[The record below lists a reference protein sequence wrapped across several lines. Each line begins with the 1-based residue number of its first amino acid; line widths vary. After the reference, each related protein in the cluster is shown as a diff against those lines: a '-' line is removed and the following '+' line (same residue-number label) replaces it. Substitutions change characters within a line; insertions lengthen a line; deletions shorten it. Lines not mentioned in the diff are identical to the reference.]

1 MAGEAQPLTLRQR
14 RALVVVIAAAVAL
27 RVAWSVLAAR
37 EPAGFHD
44 PGFYR
49 LLAVQLADFDGYI
62 LEGRPTAYYPVG
74 YPAVLGAVF
83 WAGGL
88 FGLDGDTALTAMT
101 TGLNLVAGTAAVV
114 LAFVL
119 GRRTSG
125 PWAGIAAAAVVGVM
139 PNLVFHT
146 AVPLTETLF
155 NGVALGFVVVL
166 ARAPWRDG
174 GGPGTKR
181 LVAAGALLG
190 ASALV
195 RPVALPVLPL
205 LVLVWW
211 SARLPLRRT
220 LRDLA
225 VVGVAAA
232 AVIAPWTIRNAVR
245 MDAFVPISTNT
256 GDNLCMSRQPGA
268 TGGFKLVDHCFAGPD
283 LEGLVRPE
291 YEVKRD
297 AQGRR
302 LALEFVREHPGR
314 EVRLWLDRLG
324 ASFRHDHDALD
335 AAEGYGDGRFLS
347 DVERD
352 AYRRVADAAWF
363 VLGPLGLVA
372 AVAVAAVG
380 RLRRDPRLVL
390 LVATAVG
397 LLVPLVLFF
406 GDPRFKVPAVPFLAV
421 LVACVP
427 AALSRERSERL
438 TGGASGGRPT
448 TMGVGRSPTGEV
460 GRGAL
465 PR

>member
-1 MAGEAQPLTLRQR
+1 MQGLSRRQR
-14 RALVVVIAAAVAL
+14 SALLAVVLAAVAL
-27 RVAWSVLAAR
+27 RVAWCVMAAM

-62 LEGRPTAYYPVG
+62 LEERPTAYYPVG

-83 WAGGL
+83 WLGGL
-88 FGLDGDTALTAMT
+88 VGLESDSALTAMT
-101 TGLNLVAGTAAVV
+101 TVLNLVTGSAAVV

-119 GRRTSG
+119 GRRVAG
-125 PWAGIAAAAVVGVM
+125 AWAGIAAAAVVGAM

-146 AVPLTETLF
+146 AVPLSETVF
-155 NGVALGFVVVL
+155 NAIALGFVAVV
-166 ARAPWRDG
+166 AAAPWTTT
-174 GGPGTKR
+174 GPGRRR
-181 LVAAGALLG
+181 LVVAGVLLG
-190 ASALV
+190 AAALV
-195 RPVALPVLPL
+195 RPVVLPVVPL

-211 SARLPLRRT
+211 SARLPLRRA

-225 VVGVAAA
+225 VLGLAAV

-268 TGGFKLVDHCFAGPD
+268 TGGFRLVDHCFAGPD

-324 ASFRHDHDALD
+324 ATFRHDHDGLD
-335 AAEGYGDGRFLS
+335 AAEGYGDGPFLT
-347 DVERD
+347 ERD
-352 AYRRVADAAWF
+352 RDVYRRLADGAWY
-363 VLGPLGLVA
+363 VLGPLSLVA
-372 AVAVAAVG
+372 AVAVVAVG

-390 LVATAVG
+390 LAVTSVG
-397 LLVPLVLFF
+397 LLVPVVVFF
-406 GDPRFKVPAVPFLAV
+406 GDARFKMPAVPFLAL
-421 LVACVP
+421 LVCCVP
-427 AALSRERSERL
+427 AALRR
-438 TGGASGGRPT
+438 AAP
-448 TMGVGRSPTGEV
+448 P
-460 GRGAL
+460 
-465 PR
+465 P